1 MTIVDEVRNLTDA
14 DEAEETA
21 EDVHEDADE
30 HHWPHEQTGSEGQA
44 ANAHEWEDGTE
55 AHALLLLEFLGC
67 ALGGEEADEGEDA
80 GENKQSA
87 DDLHQQHCHLS
98 GVADEKETDEEGT
111 QGAEDGTGKH
121 GDE

>member
-1 MTIVDEVRNLTDA
+1 MLF
-14 DEAEETA
+14 
-21 EDVHEDADE
+21 
-30 HHWPHEQTGSEGQA
+30 
-44 ANAHEWEDGTE
+44 
-55 AHALLLLEFLGC
+55 EFLGC

-98 GVADEKETDEEGT
+98 GVADKEETDEEGT

-121 GDE
+121 EGYNEK